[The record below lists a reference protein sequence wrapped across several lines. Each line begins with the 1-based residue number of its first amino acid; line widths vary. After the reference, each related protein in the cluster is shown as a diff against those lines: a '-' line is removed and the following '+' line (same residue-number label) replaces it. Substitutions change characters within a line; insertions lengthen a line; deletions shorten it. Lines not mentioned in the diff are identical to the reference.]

1 MLEFELTPKHAGLKL
16 WGDRAALERLHGF
29 VHRVVEESE
38 VIVDK
43 EGFVLGLAYDVRK
56 AFEGQR
62 SVSTRS
68 QYNDELC
75 RIYGV
80 EVLWPVILIQ
90 TALLRHAM
98 GFMPANRLDQSI
110 MYELEY
116 VVESS
121 ARAAVPVTADEVLH
135 SSRRAS
141 VAPYEHLDSVLNSRC
156 VYFVETAPAK
166 RRKVLHR
173 VMETFDP
180 MYAFLAEQGATM
192 RRGIIRPEAFDACE
206 ADWPD
211 FEW

>member
-1 MLEFELTPKHAGLKL
+1 MLEFKLTPRHAGLSL
-16 WGDRAALERLHGF
+16 WGDRAALERLHEF
-29 VHRVVEESE
+29 VHGVVEESE

-62 SVSTRS
+62 SVGTRS
-68 QYNDELC
+68 HFDDEQC

-80 EVLWPVILIQ
+80 EILWPVILIQ
-90 TALLRHAM
+90 TSLLRHAM
-98 GFMPANRLDQSI
+98 GFIPTNALDQSI

-116 VVESS
+116 VVESA
-121 ARAAVPVTADEVLH
+121 ARAAVPATADDVLH
-135 SSRRAS
+135 WSRRAC
-141 VAPYEHLDSVLNSRC
+141 VASYEHLDSVLNSRC
-156 VYFVETAPAK
+156 VYFIETAPAK
-166 RRKVLHR
+166 RLKILHK

-180 MYAFLAEQGATM
+180 MYALLAEHGATR
-192 RRGIIRPEAFDACE
+192 RRGIIAPDALDACE